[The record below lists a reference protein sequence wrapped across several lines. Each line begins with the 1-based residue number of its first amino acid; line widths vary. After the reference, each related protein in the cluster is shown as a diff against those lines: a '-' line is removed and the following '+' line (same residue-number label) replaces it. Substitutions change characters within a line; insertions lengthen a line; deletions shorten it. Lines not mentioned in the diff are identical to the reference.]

1 MHQDSAFM
9 AQSGPRNVP
18 FQVTVRTDHPR
29 LLDGLNQWLE
39 LGLVSET
46 QVLRF
51 CSHYLSCP
59 LPDAAAVTPLE
70 EVLSSTTALDHALAA
85 ATPQVQRRFLPAPLA
100 ALQQFAQSLKTE
112 LSVIWLL
119 FLGVFLI
126 VVSSGILAVSQ
137 WRNVSALGQYGILLT
152 YTLSFWGV
160 SEWMRRQ
167 ARLQITASMLQLTT
181 LLIVPVNFW
190 MMDGLK
196 LLTTPSGQG
205 FAAIAALVLSAI
217 AFRVLT
223 TATAQRISIL
233 GLGAIALNFLQFG
246 WQISPWPLLSIYLGT
261 CSTAVLIFQN
271 SAIAPTEASSSPAPQ
286 GWWNVLSL
294 TQTTLFYS
302 ALLLLFRGWLV
313 QQVVLSQ
320 LGLAFGL
327 CGWIAVWLSRR
338 HPSPARWIGFGL
350 LLFGWGIAW
359 PSTPPWQGIVISG
372 LALWLLWD
380 QLHRYWKPW
389 IVYVGLGTGLQLL
402 WLIGRTLPPS
412 LRDAILTTVQQWVG
426 TAGMPY
432 ALSALALF
440 PYLWCMVTFSRQLK
454 RWQQPELARRT
465 NRLALA
471 LGGFLL
477 LWTLEN
483 GPLRSIYL
491 GASGLT
497 LIALKNS
504 RLIGLAQILGLGT
517 IASSVRVLFPTL
529 PLEGW
534 FRLLLAGMSL
544 EWVVSWLSPSLPW
557 KRSAW
562 YSGLG
567 LGFAASILYFTMSV
581 LDQLSQRWVML
592 VLPGLLVFLS
602 NQPQFFAQRTAYW
615 LSLVSIVAVQGGTV
629 FAFSHRL
636 VSFAA
641 GLGLMAIQTARWRR
655 FIPAFLSVGFAIGV
669 AFTLSWHW
677 YTGDR
682 WALGFNFAAIATVVL
697 VILGHGLQQQFLPGP
712 AIYRQGLDGWI
723 GLITVLSGAL
733 LSFYSVLLWTEQP
746 APITHPLPLMMATG
760 VTLLALLYRWLQSF
774 HLVWLWLGSGWLNL
788 LVVLY
793 LGIYQRQ
800 PEVLAIAQLG
810 LAILAQLL
818 GDIWVRRTSQS
829 YQASWHAI
837 PLLYAGLG
845 LLIGHTQFTAT
856 TGLLTIATAFIV
868 LLISRRSATLHPL
881 TYLGFVLFSG
891 GLYERLG
898 YTLSQAK
905 GENVGDGIL
914 LLAGLGTL
922 LAWIYQLLDD
932 RLATFFRLPTATLHR
947 IGILHWGLG
956 SLLMLVTL
964 GQPTS
969 SFGEWLG
976 ITLLFLLGV
985 SALWRGKQHSPWIYA
1000 GSLQGFI
1007 ALTYLLQQFI
1017 PATPFNNWGGAIV
1030 SLLAIA
1036 FYQIPW
1042 PRWGW
1047 QMTPW
1052 LQMICLWPALVIG
1065 FTAFEINI
1073 QSLLIA
1079 GAVYAA
1085 IALQSQRFRISY
1097 ISVVLGLWAGWR
1109 LLAQYQI
1116 YEPLW
1121 YVVLL
1126 GIGLLYGAQFDP
1138 QLRVP
1143 EARHSRHLLRCLATG
1158 LIGLTALYQS
1168 DAQFILGIVTVGI
1181 GLLFSLAGI
1190 ALKVRA
1196 FLYIGT
1202 LTMVLKMLRLA
1213 WLFID
1218 QQPYALWGIG
1228 IGIGILLTF
1237 IAANFEARR
1246 TQISQLTQDWGQELE
1261 TWE

>member
-1 MHQDSAFM
+1 M

-29 LLDGLNQWLE
+29 LLDGLNHWLE

-59 LPDAAAVTPLE
+59 LPDTAAITPPE
-70 EVLSSTTALDHALAA
+70 EVLASTIAVDHALGTT
-85 ATPQVQRRFLPAPLA
+85 TPRVHRRFLPAPLA

-137 WRNVSALGQYGILLT
+137 WRNVSALGQYGILLA

-160 SEWMRRQ
+160 SEWTRRQ

-246 WQISPWPLLSIYLGT
+246 WQRSPWPLLAIYIGT
-261 CSTAVLIFQN
+261 CSIAVLIFRN
-271 SAIAPTEASSSPAPQ
+271 SRTAPSEASPSPAPQ

-313 QQVVLSQ
+313 QQVALSQ

-372 LALWLLWD
+372 FALWLLWD

-389 IVYVGLGTGLQLL
+389 IVHTSLGVGLQFL
-402 WLIGRTLPPS
+402 WLIGRSLPPP
-412 LRDAILTTVQQWVG
+412 LRDTIITTVQQWAG
-426 TAGMPY
+426 TTGMPY
-432 ALSALALF
+432 ALNALALF
-440 PYLWCMVTFSRQLK
+440 PYLWCMVAFSRQLK
-454 RWQQPELARRT
+454 RWQQPGLARQT
-465 NRLALA
+465 NWVALA

-491 GASGLT
+491 GTSGLT

-504 RLIGLAQILGLGT
+504 RLVGLAQVLGLGA
-517 IASSVRVLFPTL
+517 IASSVHVLFPTL
-529 PLEGW
+529 PMEGW
-534 FRLLLAGMSL
+534 FRLLLAGMSV
-544 EWVVSWLSPSLPW
+544 EWMVSWLSPSLPW

-567 LGFAASILYFTMSV
+567 LGLAASILYFTLSV
-581 LDQLSQRWVML
+581 LDQLSQRWVIL

-602 NQPQFFAQRTAYW
+602 NQPQFFAQQSAYW

-641 GLGLMAIQTARWRR
+641 GLGFMAIQTARWHR
-655 FIPAFLSVGFAIGV
+655 FMPAFLSVGFAIGV
-669 AFTLSWHW
+669 AFSLSWQW

-682 WALGFNFAAIATVVL
+682 WALGFNFTAIATLILAVL
-697 VILGHGLQQQFLPGP
+697 RHGLQRQILPGP
-712 AIYRQGLDGWI
+712 IVYQRGLDGWL
-723 GLITVLSGAL
+723 GLITILGGIL
-733 LSFYSVLLWTEQP
+733 LSLYSIFLWLGQP
-746 APITHPLPLMMATG
+746 IFILQPVPILTATCL
-760 VTLLALLYRWLQSF
+760 TLLALLYRWLQ
-774 HLVWLWLGSGWLNL
+774 HPHIGLLWLVSGWLDL

-793 LGIYQRQ
+793 LGTDQRQ

-810 LAILAQLL
+810 LAILAQLV
-818 GDIWVRRTSQS
+818 GDIWVRRTGQS
-829 YQASWHAI
+829 YQPSWHAI
-837 PLLYAGLG
+837 PLLYAGLS

-856 TGLLTIATAFIV
+856 TGFLTIATAFIV
-868 LLISRRSATLHPL
+868 LLVSRRSTALHPL
-881 TYLGFVLFSG
+881 TYIGFALFSG
-891 GLYERLG
+891 GLYERLV

-905 GENVGDGIL
+905 GENIGDGIL

-932 RLATFFRLPTATLHR
+932 RLATFFRLPNTTLHL

-956 SLLMLVTL
+956 SFLMLFTL

-969 SFGEWLG
+969 NFGEWLG
-976 ITLLFLLGV
+976 ISLLLLLGV
-985 SALWRGKQHSPWIYA
+985 SALWRGKQLSPWIYA
-1000 GSLQGFI
+1000 GSLQGFV
-1007 ALTYLLQQFI
+1007 AFTYLLQQFI
-1017 PATPFNNWGGAIV
+1017 PVAPFNNWGGAIV

-1042 PRWGW
+1042 TRWGW
-1047 QMTPW
+1047 QMIPW
-1052 LQMICLWPALVIG
+1052 LRMICLWPALVIG

-1097 ISVVLGLWAGWR
+1097 ISVALGLWAGWR

-1138 QLRVP
+1138 KLRVP

-1168 DAQFILGIVTVGI
+1168 DTQFILGIITLGI

-1202 LTMVLKMLRLA
+1202 LIMVLKMLRLA

-1218 QQPYALWGIG
+1218 QHPYALWGIG

-1246 TQISQLTQDWGQELE
+1246 TQVSQLTQGWGRELE